1 MSIQNAKALYTRLL
15 SDKEFRSKLERTTS
29 YLQRVQILQS
39 AGFSCTP
46 TELNIAKNEM
56 LQFNKGN
63 RDLSDVE
70 QQHIV
75 GGSSLKSLLDRFD
88 HYLLKEK

>member
-1 MSIQNAKALYTRLL
+1 MSIKNAKALYTKLL
-15 SDKEFRSKLERTTS
+15 ADEEFRRKLEGASS

-56 LQFNKGN
+56 LQFDQGN

-70 QQHIV
+70 QKYIV

-88 HYLLKEK
+88 RYLFKEK